1 MATVTTTI
9 KLASS
14 DLTTNTLALT
24 TAATQSPTGS
34 SGLSRAKITSTSKA
48 VNISVTDGDATRTAA
63 EGKFLDIIDNH
74 GLKKRYV
81 WTDASTSGAATGA
94 IIASNTDIGSTSS
107 PDASLV
113 GGIAVQYG
121 SGTTQNGQLVLLKAA
136 IEHADGHNGSI
147 TVSTVPGEANGVQA
161 IDLTNAVTGESGCFT
176 IDTTTSTWDSTYGLN
191 AATNSQH
198 DHTVLYTPNTY
209 ASGAYLYVKNTATN
223 AAHTLTIY
231 DAATLGEDNIMTLA
245 GGQAAFFPIEVASH
259 LKAITSNS
267 GTIVEFMHL
276 GTE

>member
-9 KLASS
+9 KLTSS
-14 DLTTNTLALT
+14 DISTNTLALT

-48 VNISVTDGDATRTAA
+48 ANISVTDGDATRTAA
-63 EGKFLDIIDNH
+63 EGKYLDITDNH
-74 GLKKRYV
+74 GLMKRYV
-81 WTDASTSGAATGA
+81 WTDASSSGAATGA
-94 IIASNTDIGSTSS
+94 IISKTTDIGSTSS

-121 SGTTQNGQLVLLKAA
+121 SGTTQNGQLVQLKAA

-147 TVSTVPGEANGVQA
+147 TVSSVPTEANGVQA
-161 IDLTNAVTGESGCFT
+161 ITLSNGTTGESGCFT
-176 IDTTTSTWDSTYGLN
+176 IDTTNSTWNSTYGLN
-191 AATNSQH
+191 SATNSQH
-198 DHTVLYTPNTY
+198 DHTVLYVPSTY

-223 AAHTLTIY
+223 AAHTITIY
-231 DAATLGEDNIMTLA
+231 DASTLGEDNIMTLA
-245 GGQAAFFPIEVASH
+245 GGQSAFFPVEVASN
-259 LKAITSNS
+259 LKAITSNT
-267 GTIVEFMHL
+267 GTIVEYMHF